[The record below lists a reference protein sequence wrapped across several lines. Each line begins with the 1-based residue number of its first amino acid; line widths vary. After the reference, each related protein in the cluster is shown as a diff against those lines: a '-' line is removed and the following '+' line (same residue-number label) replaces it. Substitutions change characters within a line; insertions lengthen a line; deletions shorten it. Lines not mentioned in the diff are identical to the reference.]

1 MCGAWNRARA
11 RFATSW
17 PERLATMIE
26 ANDHRTDELAKVV
39 VLVGFLGAG
48 KTTLLTHLLEAE
60 EDMSGTV
67 VIVNEFGEL
76 GFDGSLIKRLDSDVI
91 ELVSGCVCC
100 TLVVDLTI
108 TLQRILDEFKPRR
121 ILIEA
126 SGLADPKGIVKILDG
141 DTIRERV
148 ILQKIITI
156 LDARCWEIRS
166 SFGQLFTNQLDSASQ
181 LVLNKIDLIDREK
194 LPGFLEEIRNELPHA
209 SVMPAIQCRIDP
221 DAVWADVGGAGAQQS
236 NLRAAYLSRAPN
248 DSEHGL
254 GLGLGLGLGHDGDHV
269 HADEAGYVA
278 FAYEDD
284 RPLDEGL
291 FREFIEN
298 LPFEAF
304 RVKGTVRFQDRT
316 DAINLVGGR
325 GGWAEWD
332 GEPTTRLAFVGWDV
346 ESDTI
351 LERIAACVAIA

>member
-1 MCGAWNRARA
+1 VK
-11 RFATSW
+11 
-17 PERLATMIE
+17 
-26 ANDHRTDELAKVV
+26 TDVVDRQVDDLAKVV

-48 KTTLLTHLLEAE
+48 KTTLLTHLLAAE

-67 VIVNEFGEL
+67 VIVNEFGEV

-148 ILQKIITI
+148 GLQKIITI
-156 LDARCWEIRS
+156 LDSRCWEIRS

-181 LVLNKIDLIDREK
+181 LVLNKIDLIERDR
-194 LPGFLEEIRNELPHA
+194 LPGVLEEIRDLLPHA

-221 DAVWADVGGAGAQQS
+221 DAVWADVDGEVETGALGGAYVVDEKNGS
-236 NLRAAYLSRAPN
+236 
-248 DSEHGL
+248 
-254 GLGLGLGLGHDGDHV
+254 GLGLGHEGDHV

-284 RPLDEGL
+284 QPLDEAL
-291 FREFIEN
+291 FREFIDG
-298 LPFEAF
+298 LPFEVF
-304 RVKGTVRFQDRT
+304 RVKGTVRFRDRT
-316 DAINLVGGR
+316 DMINLVGGR
-325 GGWAEWD
+325 GEWTKWD

-346 ESDTI
+346 ESGTI
-351 LERIAACVAIA
+351 LERLGGCVATD

>member
-1 MCGAWNRARA
+1 V
-11 RFATSW
+11 T
-17 PERLATMIE
+17 TE
-26 ANDHRTDELAKVV
+26 AIDRPMDDRAKVV

-48 KTTLLTHLLEAE
+48 KTTLLTHLLRSE

-67 VIVNEFGEL
+67 VIVNEFGEV

-108 TLQRILDEFKPRR
+108 TLQKILDEFKPRR

-148 ILQKIITI
+148 TIQKFITI
-156 LDARCWEIRS
+156 LDARCWAIRS
-166 SFGQLFTNQLDSASQ
+166 SFGQLFSNQLENAAQ
-181 LVLNKIDLIDREK
+181 LVLNKIDLIEREA
-194 LPGFLEEIRNELPHA
+194 LPGVLEEIRDELPHA

-221 DAVWADVGGAGAQQS
+221 GAVWEDVGGAADTGG
-236 NLRAAYLSRAPN
+236 LREAYLS
-248 DSEHGL
+248 DHEH
-254 GLGLGLGLGHDGDHV
+254 HV

-284 RPLDEGL
+284 RPLDEER
-291 FREFIEN
+291 FREFVEG
-298 LPFEAF
+298 LPFEVF
-304 RVKGTVRFQDRT
+304 RVKGTVRFPDRT
-316 DAINLVGGR
+316 DVINLVGGR
-325 GGWAEWD
+325 GEWTVWD
-332 GEPTTRLAFVGWDV
+332 GEPATRLAFVGWDV
-346 ESDTI
+346 EGGEI
-351 LERIAACVAIA
+351 LERLGRCVADG